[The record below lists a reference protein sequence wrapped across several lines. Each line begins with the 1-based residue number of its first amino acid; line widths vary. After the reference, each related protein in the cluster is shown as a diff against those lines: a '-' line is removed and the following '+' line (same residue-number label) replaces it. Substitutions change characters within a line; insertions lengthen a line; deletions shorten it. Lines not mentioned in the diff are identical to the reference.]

1 MGAPVGSMYVV
12 IPYATG
18 VISGIDLYLPPAE
31 DWITNGEFESGF
43 DGWST
48 TGDVS
53 AGTPR
58 TGSNAAT
65 LWGADTSVISQTVN
79 IPSDA
84 QTPILSWMW
93 NAENL
98 SPATHKVTVT
108 LTTGAESYTVPLD
121 LNEQGWQHGWTPADQ
136 YIGQQ
141 VDVIFE
147 YQDLSGSGAPDSTLT
162 LDEISFGE
170 YMRQIWHIYMPLIMR
185 NS

>member
-1 MGAPVGSMYVV
+1 MC
-12 IPYATG
+12 IR
-18 VISGIDLYLPPAE
+18 D
-31 DWITNGEFESGF
+31 
-43 DGWST
+43 
-48 TGDVS
+48 
-53 AGTPR
+53 R
-58 TGSNAAT
+58 
-65 LWGADTSVISQTVN
+65 
-79 IPSDA
+79 
-84 QTPILSWMW
+84 
-93 NAENL
+93 
-98 SPATHKVTVT
+98 
-108 LTTGAESYTVPLD
+108 SYTVPLD